1 MPDDDRRDEVNRDH
15 TLRLAELIESVRY
28 AMVTSRAADGSLR
41 ARPLTTLKVERSGG
55 LVFEFVID
63 AGSELASEVSAD
75 PQINL
80 AYANPPKDIYA
91 TVSAEAHLSEDL
103 VRKRKLW
110 NAMVQAWFPGGPDD
124 PASVL
129 LVAEL
134 RSAEYWH
141 VDQGKI
147 AQTFQMLRA
156 AARGTQ
162 PTLDAEHGTVDAA

>member
-110 NAMVQAWFPGGPDD
+110 NAMSRPGSRAD
-124 PASVL
+124 PTIRPACCSW
-129 LVAEL
+129 
-134 RSAEYWH
+134 RSCA
-141 VDQGKI
+141 VPSTG
-147 AQTFQMLRA
+147 MSLRA

-162 PTLDAEHGTVDAA
+162 PTLDAEHGKVDAA